1 MQKQPSSPSSDEW
14 IKKMWFMHT
23 MEYNSAIKKEWKF
36 AICYNMGGPGEYYT
50 KWNKSETNALC
61 YQLNVESGKKM
72 NEYNKIEI
80 DSQI

>member
-1 MQKQPSSPSSDEW
+1 
-14 IKKMWFMHT
+14 
-23 MEYNSAIKKEWKF
+23 MEKGDVMNITIGYKKEWNN
-36 AICYNMGGPGEYYT
+36 AICSNRNGPRDYYT